1 MQIEFNSKFCKQISV
16 TCFGNVILKWRITL
30 YVVKY
35 KISLKYQ
42 VYRNIKNIFLFIEMC
57 FDMKMK
63 FSKILLNLKI
73 TIYVY
78 QIM

>member
-16 TCFGNVILKWRITL
+16 TCFGNIILKWRITL

-42 VYRNIKNIFLFIEMC
+42 VYRNITNIFLYIH
-57 FDMKMK
+57 
-63 FSKILLNLKI
+63 
-73 TIYVY
+73 
-78 QIM
+78 